1 VCALIS
7 CTRKKFPFIL
17 SPLTI
22 ICIFCVYVFKDMTAF
37 NVEVDPKRIEAHEN
51 EEAPVY
57 EPTDGNNTATA
68 SSRKMGAANNDPSNI
83 GREGEVVEEDA
94 DEERRAELAASVL
107 KDASFW
113 STTGGDQ
120 DEQKAVEATA
130 DAEVEV
136 EVFPARDEEF
146 AGPSMDD
153 FFHDE
158 SFGNDHTNEFEEEKN
173 AAAREEEMSTEP
185 PPHGVTPARKNSE
198 QLVSLVPKKTNAVK
212 SRRPKIRPSSRKKK

>member
-1 VCALIS
+1 
-7 CTRKKFPFIL
+7 
-17 SPLTI
+17 
-22 ICIFCVYVFKDMTAF
+22 MTAF

-57 EPTDGNNTATA
+57 EPTDGNNTSMA
-68 SSRKMGAANNDPSNI
+68 SSRKTGAANYDPSNI

-94 DEERRAELAASVL
+94 DEERQAELAASVL

-120 DEQKAVEATA
+120 DEQKPVEVTA

-136 EVFPARDEEF
+136 FPAREEEF

-158 SFGNDHTNEFEEEKN
+158 SFGNDHTNGFEEEKN
-173 AAAREEEMSTEP
+173 AAAREEEKSTEP
-185 PPHGVTPARKNSE
+185 PHHGVIPACKNSE
-198 QLVSLVPKKTNAVK
+198 QLVSLVPKMTNAAK
-212 SRRPKIRPSSRKKK
+212 SRRPKIRPLSRKKK

>member
-1 VCALIS
+1 
-7 CTRKKFPFIL
+7 
-17 SPLTI
+17 
-22 ICIFCVYVFKDMTAF
+22 MTAF

-57 EPTDGNNTATA
+57 EPTDGNNTSMA
-68 SSRKMGAANNDPSNI
+68 SSTDKDGADYDPNNI

-113 STTGGDQ
+113 STKGEDQ

-130 DAEVEV
+130 DAEVG
-136 EVFPARDEEF
+136 VFSAREEEF
-146 AGPSMDD
+146 SGPSMDD

-158 SFGNDHTNEFEEEKN
+158 SFGNNHTNEFEEEKN
-173 AAAREEEMSTEP
+173 AAAREEEKSTEP
-185 PPHGVTPARKNSE
+185 
-198 QLVSLVPKKTNAVK
+198 LVSLVPKKSNAAK
-212 SRRPKIRPSSRKKK
+212 SSRRPKIRPSSRKKK